1 MRLARPDA
9 LVALALALAC
19 FAGCRQRSAPPTYVI
34 VGMTN
39 SVLNLD
45 PRVGADE
52 ASQKAHQLLFDSL
65 VWMDNDLRIVPQ
77 LAESLEQ
84 PDPLT
89 YVARLRRGV
98 MFHNGREL
106 TSEDVAYT
114 FRSFLD
120 PGFRGRSGAYRLVAA
135 VNPIDRYT
143 VEFRLKEPFA
153 SFPINLVMGIVQAG
167 SGGANAQQPIG
178 TGPYRLEQ
186 FVADDRLV
194 LAAFDGHYRGRP
206 KNDGVVLKVI
216 PDDTMRGLELRK
228 GTVDVI
234 VNDLS
239 PDIVW
244 QLKRE
249 GRLQVATA
257 PGTDYA
263 YIGLNQR
270 DPILSNRLVRRAI
283 GHAIDREAIVTH
295 LRRGYA
301 TTALGIVP
309 PMSWAFER
317 SVFDFRH
324 DPGEAARL
332 LDESG
337 YRDPDGSGP
346 EPRMRLSLKTSTSEV
361 YRVQAAAIQHDL
373 GRVGI
378 ALDVR
383 SIEFATL
390 FGDVVRGN
398 FQMYTLQFVG
408 VTDPDMLRRVF
419 HSKQAPP
426 AGLNRVFYENPEVDR
441 LIEAAASAP
450 DDARR
455 RAFYARAQ
463 QVIAEDVPYIGL
475 WYKTNVAVF
484 QTGIQGVQLS
494 PIADFTFLKD
504 VYRQAP

>member
-1 MRLARPDA
+1 MRPATDA
-9 LVALALALAC
+9 LLALALAIAI
-19 FAGCRQRSAPPTYVI
+19 AGGCSQRSAPPGYII

-39 SVLNLD
+39 SALNLD

-52 ASQKAHQLLFDSL
+52 ASQKAHQLLFNSL
-65 VWMDNDLRIVPQ
+65 VWMDDDLRIVPE
-77 LAESLEQ
+77 LAETLEQ

-89 YVARLRRGV
+89 YVTRLRRGV
-98 MFHNGREL
+98 QFHDGREL

-120 PGFRGRSGAYRLVAA
+120 PVFRGRSGAYRLVAA
-135 VNPIDRYT
+135 VNAIDRYT
-143 VEFRLKEPFA
+143 VEFKLKEPFA
-153 SFPINLVMGIVQAG
+153 SFPINLVMGIVQQG
-167 SGGANAQQPIG
+167 SGGANAQRPVG

-186 FVADDRLV
+186 FAADDRLV

-206 KNDGVVLKVI
+206 RNDGVVLKVI

-228 GTVDVI
+228 GTVDLI

-270 DPILSNRLVRRAI
+270 DPVLSHRLVRRAI
-283 GHAIDREAIVTH
+283 GYAIDRDAIVKY
-295 LRRGYA
+295 LRRGFA

-317 SVFDFRH
+317 SVFDFRY
-324 DPGEAARL
+324 DPAEAKRL
-332 LDESG
+332 LDQAG
-337 YRDPDGSGP
+337 YRDPDGDGP
-346 EPRMRLSLKTSTSEV
+346 RPRLQLSLKTSTSEV

-378 ALDVR
+378 AVDVR

-398 FQMYTLQFVG
+398 FQTYTLQFVG

-426 AGLNRVFYENPEVDR
+426 AGLNRVFYENLEVDR

-450 DDARR
+450 DDVQR

-463 QVIAEDVPYIGL
+463 QLIAEDVPYIGL

-484 QTGIQGVQLS
+484 QADVHGVQLS

-504 VYRQAP
+504 VYRQAQ